1 MVEDYVMENNGE
13 IQKQVIDLG
22 LRRNGT
28 LEENAYTQMGAQLG
42 YALKQILVGVE
53 PFLDVRGTTGEIAA
67 LSAALGMEKRHLE
80 DIIKYGANSPQAR
93 RSLGTTN
100 QAASRFQKVT
110 GIPWPF
116 SS

>member
-1 MVEDYVMENNGE
+1 MENNGE

-53 PFLDVRGTTGEIAA
+53 PFLDVRGTTGD
-67 LSAALGMEKRHLE
+67 LE